1 MSKQVSHEGR
11 PACSGHT
18 QTGVEE
24 GARVHGAVAGR
35 PDGSRSLASS
45 GLKSLVDAGW
55 QMWSPMRQR
64 GCRVV
69 AGVQ

>member
-1 MSKQVSHEGR
+1 MSTQVSHEGR
-11 PACSGHT
+11 PAGSGRT

-24 GARVHGAVAGR
+24 GTRVHSTVAGR

-45 GLKSLVDAGW
+45 GLKSLIDATW
-55 QMWSPMRQR
+55 QMWSPTRQR
-64 GCRVV
+64 GCGAV